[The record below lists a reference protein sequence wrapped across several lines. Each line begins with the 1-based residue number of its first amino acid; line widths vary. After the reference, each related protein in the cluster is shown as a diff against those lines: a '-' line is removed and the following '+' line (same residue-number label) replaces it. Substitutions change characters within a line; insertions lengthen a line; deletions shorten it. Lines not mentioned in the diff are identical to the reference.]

1 MKKRVLAVLM
11 ALCISS
17 LNTMGAFAAA
27 AENDMISQAAEEESA
42 MEEEGQTLS
51 YDEEEAEKATEEI
64 APEGSIDSMY
74 EENDSVPT
82 DADFTDTAN
91 SDEENYSIE
100 NAEKGLST
108 QEKTTLAEDEKD
120 SLDIKQSDG
129 FDTVD
134 NENDN
139 DSDNGETDITNLEDE
154 VPVSGECG
162 AEGDNLIWQLIT
174 TDDGISLFISGNG
187 YMMNYSEE
195 AKAPWSENAGNI
207 RYISLEEGVKSI
219 GSYAFADCSNIKEV
233 EISENVLS
241 VGENA
246 FYNCGALAVIHF
258 SGTREDWNQI
268 NHCEIP
274 DATEVFF
281 GQESEIE
288 INTIALNET
297 ELKLDIGEQ
306 YQLEVSFDPEGAT
319 NKEVAW
325 ASSDDEV
332 VMVDDNGIVSANGI
346 GIATITVTSANGKYA
361 ECKVEVESL
370 YYNISYVLNGGTNA
384 EENPSTYS
392 KNDPVK
398 FLDPFRKGYVFDGW
412 YTDEKLT
419 QKVTGIEA
427 GQTGDLTIY
436 AKWTGKTY
444 KIVFNGNSADSGKM
458 SKISYT
464 VGKTASLPGNT
475 FKKKEYVFNGWNTKA
490 NGKGIGFK
498 NKGSLG
504 SYDAANGSTITL
516 YAQWKL
522 KDYSI
527 VYKLNGGTNNKSN
540 PATYNF
546 KTAVTSLAKPTRKG
560 YTFKGWF
567 TDAKFKNPFK
577 GINKGSS
584 GNKTVYAKWE
594 AIKYK
599 ISYVLNGGTA
609 PKGNPTNYYVTTA
622 TIKLKN
628 PTKKNYTFGGWYK
641 DAKFKTKITSIPKGS
656 VGSLKLYAKWTP
668 TKYKIT
674 YKMNG
679 GTNNKSNPATYT
691 VTSANITLAKPTK
704 KGCVFAGWYSD
715 SKFKN
720 KVTVIKKGTTG
731 NKTLYAR
738 WKIYEYSITYNLNGG
753 KFPIGNPASYNVNT
767 ATIKLKDAT
776 KKGYVFAGWYKE
788 STFKTKVTTIPKGS
802 TGNLKLYAKW
812 EEKKTEEE
820 KSIDALKEYIIRNG
834 VDYDGGKRLIFT
846 IPEEESTTTC
856 YFQVADSGKLW
867 FHCILEP
874 KPGISSYYSAS
885 VVSTSYDLNEKKWNG
900 VAVIHHFK
908 GVLAGCK
915 IEAVAS
921 YDHSS
926 YYPGKYLSFVTV
938 SDNTKYLTSSAK
950 NSLSEN
956 AVAMAFSAWEV
967 LMIREIGKSF
977 VDLGF
982 SEFNSH

>member
-1 MKKRVLAVLM
+1 M
-11 ALCISS
+11 
-17 LNTMGAFAAA
+17 
-27 AENDMISQAAEEESA
+27 
-42 MEEEGQTLS
+42 
-51 YDEEEAEKATEEI
+51 
-64 APEGSIDSMY
+64 
-74 EENDSVPT
+74 
-82 DADFTDTAN
+82 
-91 SDEENYSIE
+91 
-100 NAEKGLST
+100 
-108 QEKTTLAEDEKD
+108 
-120 SLDIKQSDG
+120 
-129 FDTVD
+129 
-134 NENDN
+134 
-139 DSDNGETDITNLEDE
+139 
-154 VPVSGECG
+154 
-162 AEGDNLIWQLIT
+162 
-174 TDDGISLFISGNG
+174 
-187 YMMNYSEE
+187 
-195 AKAPWSENAGNI
+195 
-207 RYISLEEGVKSI
+207 
-219 GSYAFADCSNIKEV
+219 
-233 EISENVLS
+233 
-241 VGENA
+241 
-246 FYNCGALAVIHF
+246 
-258 SGTREDWNQI
+258 
-268 NHCEIP
+268 
-274 DATEVFF
+274 
-281 GQESEIE
+281 
-288 INTIALNET
+288 
-297 ELKLDIGEQ
+297 
-306 YQLEVSFDPEGAT
+306 SFDPEGAT

-332 VMVDDNGIVSANGI
+332 AMVDDNGIVSANGI

-392 KNDPVK
+392 KNDAVK

-641 DAKFKTKITSIPKGS
+641 DAKFKTKITSIPK
-656 VGSLKLYAKWTP
+656 VL
-668 TKYKIT
+668 
-674 YKMNG
+674 
-679 GTNNKSNPATYT
+679 
-691 VTSANITLAKPTK
+691 
-704 KGCVFAGWYSD
+704 SD
-715 SKFKN
+715 
-720 KVTVIKKGTTG
+720 
-731 NKTLYAR
+731 
-738 WKIYEYSITYNLNGG
+738 
-753 KFPIGNPASYNVNT
+753 
-767 ATIKLKDAT
+767 
-776 KKGYVFAGWYKE
+776 
-788 STFKTKVTTIPKGS
+788 
-802 TGNLKLYAKW
+802 
-812 EEKKTEEE
+812 
-820 KSIDALKEYIIRNG
+820 
-834 VDYDGGKRLIFT
+834 
-846 IPEEESTTTC
+846 
-856 YFQVADSGKLW
+856 
-867 FHCILEP
+867 
-874 KPGISSYYSAS
+874 
-885 VVSTSYDLNEKKWNG
+885 
-900 VAVIHHFK
+900 
-908 GVLAGCK
+908 
-915 IEAVAS
+915 
-921 YDHSS
+921 
-926 YYPGKYLSFVTV
+926 
-938 SDNTKYLTSSAK
+938 
-950 NSLSEN
+950 
-956 AVAMAFSAWEV
+956 
-967 LMIREIGKSF
+967 
-977 VDLGF
+977 
-982 SEFNSH
+982 EF